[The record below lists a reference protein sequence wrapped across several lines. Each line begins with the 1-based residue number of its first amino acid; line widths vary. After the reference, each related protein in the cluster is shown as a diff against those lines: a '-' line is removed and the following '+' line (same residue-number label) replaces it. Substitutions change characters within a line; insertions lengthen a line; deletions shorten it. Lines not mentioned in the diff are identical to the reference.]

1 MNPLPPHLM
10 TPAERR
16 AALCNL
22 LALGLIRLHMPKQD
36 NYLTALEKVRY
47 TSCPTR
53 VHMQLPAIGEPHD
66 RP

>member
-10 TPAERR
+10 TSTERL

-22 LALGLIRLHMPKQD
+22 LALGLVRLRMGTQD
-36 NYLTALEKVRY
+36 NYLKTLEKVAY

-53 VHMQLPAIGEPHD
+53 AHMQLPLIGDPHD
-66 RP
+66 NA